1 MSPQVESGSRHYWDR
16 AWSRFLRHQGMIA
29 PSAKLIQHLIPH
41 LRRNDWVLDL
51 GCGEGRNTIYL
62 SRIGYQ
68 SVGLDLSRKAV
79 QVLANNL
86 FEEEVRAV
94 GMVGDARRLPFRAAV
109 FDGLVAHHLFDH
121 LDGKG
126 FEAAFAEARRV
137 LRSGGVMLLTM
148 GSFGHLRAD
157 AHVAC
162 RDDGS
167 LVFTAG
173 PNKGMLV
180 RPFEAAPLHDLEA
193 QGWDVLKD
201 ELTPRGSKIMVLRR
215 RDSSGPAAV

>member
-1 MSPQVESGSRHYWDR
+1 MSPQAESGSRHYWDR
-16 AWSRFLRHQGMIA
+16 TWSRFLRHQGMIA
-29 PSAKLIQHLIPH
+29 PSAKLIQQLIPH
-41 LRRNDWVLDL
+41 LHRHAWVLDL

-68 SVGLDLSRKAV
+68 SVGIDLSRKAV

-94 GMVGDARRLPFRAAV
+94 GMVGDARRLPFRTGV
-109 FDGLVAHHLFDH
+109 FDGVVAHHLLDH

-126 FEAAFAEARRV
+126 FEAAFTEAGRV
-137 LRSGGVMLLTM
+137 LRPGGVMLLTM
-148 GSFGHLRAD
+148 GNFGHLRAD
-157 AHVAC
+157 DKVVG
-162 RDDGS
+162 REDGAF
-167 LVFTAG
+167 VFTAG
-173 PNKGMLV
+173 PTKGMLV
-180 RPFEAAPLHDLEA
+180 RPFEAAPLADLER

-215 RDSSGPAAV
+215 REPSESAAI